1 MRVHKKDIFTVLVI
15 VLVLNCLSLAADNGY
30 QKIDPN
36 KVPDKLVELASII
49 KTNYEKIKTWKGKM
63 TYHSVSVYRDKEVI
77 KEYLKE
83 FAGVELTEEPNELH
97 EIADATSE
105 FQIDLE
111 NNRFYR
117 HMNRPE
123 PLVYMDSEK
132 GVTYKS
138 FDGPLE
144 DTKIVTPAYQVNIYP
159 YRRTKDYVTLE
170 KRAEKK
176 RPIRTEGVDPREA
189 FNIARPIWEVLS
201 RFSQALRMEGVETFG
216 VVIKKKT
223 EGDNMT
229 YRVEIFD
236 PGKSRS
242 GGIIILSS
250 KAGFNPVYVEQ
261 RHDKGGFTR
270 TTTEFIEIDG
280 VFLPNKWNMSLYY
293 PSDSKLLREVART
306 IYDMQINMPISDSTF
321 SEASYLRD
329 GEKLIDHTNNKKEYI
344 LKDGKFVEFE
354 EQ

>member
-1 MRVHKKDIFTVLVI
+1 
-15 VLVLNCLSLAADNGY
+15 
-30 QKIDPN
+30 
-36 KVPDKLVELASII
+36 
-49 KTNYEKIKTWKGKM
+49 M

-77 KEYLKE
+77 KEDLKE

-97 EIADATSE
+97 QIADTTSE

-123 PLVYMDSEK
+123 LILYMDPEK
-132 GVTYKS
+132 GATYKS
-138 FDGPLE
+138 LSGPSQ

-170 KRAEKK
+170 KRASKE

-189 FNIARPIWEVLS
+189 FNVARPIWEVLS
-201 RFSQALRMEGVETFG
+201 RFSQALRMKGVETFG

-223 EGDNMT
+223 ETDGST

-236 PGKSRS
+236 PGKSQP
-242 GGIIILSS
+242 GGIIILSG

-270 TTTEFIEIDG
+270 TTTEFVEIDG
-280 VFLPNKWNMSLYY
+280 VFLPSKWNMSLYY
-293 PSDSKLLREVART
+293 PSDSKLLREVVRT
-306 IYDMQINMPISDSTF
+306 IYDMQINMPIPDSTF
-321 SEASYLRD
+321 SECSYMQE
-329 GEKLIDHTNNKKEYI
+329 GEKLIDHTNNKKEFI
-344 LKDGKFVEFE
+344 LKAGKFVVATDANKTN
-354 EQ
+354 